1 MNFSLSELFIK
12 LLDFFSIL
20 FPGAL
25 LAYFLQDSAATA
37 RIPPKSIEKM
47 SEAEQLAV
55 LFAANYLLGHL
66 LFLLGFWLDE
76 LDDFASK
83 RTLE

>member
-1 MNFSLSELFIK
+1 MNFSPSELFIK

-55 LFAANYLLGHL
+55 LFAASYLLGHL
-66 LFLLGFWLDE
+66 LFLLGSWLDE